1 MASKFPIVVIVIFV
15 FIAILWNQTL
25 IPIRLEVA
33 ELEPIRVIGFD
44 YVDEENVSLTVI
56 RENIKEEQS
65 GSSSSGSKGGES
77 GGGKNEAITVTADT
91 FENAMRA
98 LQLYTTKQIMG
109 DHVKYILIGEKLA
122 EKELYSVM
130 DFIARDEEFRFNS
143 FVYVVKD
150 TPIEE
155 FLKGQVDSKEFLAEK
170 LGNLEK
176 HIDDFGFTSETKLLT
191 ILNFLLEPEQ
201 KGLISTISVIN
212 DEDAFG
218 FSIESSDEDRAKES
232 VSFLGYAHIK
242 NGKLYE
248 YLSPEISRGANILKN
263 NLKTAPITIEDDEGN
278 KINLDVQRVVTDYKF
293 EFEGDELKK
302 VYIKSR
308 IRSNFSHITN
318 ILNIYDNNTV
328 GEYEN
333 KQADVLVKEISGV
346 MNKMKETNSDFINLL
361 GELKM
366 KHPYKYQKIKD
377 KWTEILPNLEYE
389 VYVES
394 QISRT
399 YDVFDRL
406 ILGEG

>member
-1 MASKFPIVVIVIFV
+1 MASKFPIVAIAVFV
-15 FIAILWNQTL
+15 FVAVLWNQTL

-65 GSSSSGSKGGES
+65 GSSSSGNKGGES

-98 LQLYTTKQIMG
+98 LQLYTTKQVMG

-122 EKELYSVM
+122 KQELYSVM

-150 TPIEE
+150 TPIDE
-155 FLKGQVDSKEFLAEK
+155 FLKGQVESKEFLAEK

-176 HIDDFGFTSETKLLT
+176 HIDDFGFTSETKLLS

-201 KGLISTISVIN
+201 KGLISAISVIN

-218 FSIESSDEDRAKES
+218 FSIESSDENKAKES

-242 NGKLYE
+242 NGKLFE
-248 YLSPEISRGANILKN
+248 YLSPEESRGCNILQN

-293 EFEGDELKK
+293 DFEGDELKK

-318 ILNIYDNNTV
+318 ILNIYEDNTV

-333 KQADVLVKEISGV
+333 KQADVLIKEISGV
-346 MNKMKETNSDFINLL
+346 MDRMKENNSDFINLL

-377 KWTEILPNLEYE
+377 KWNEILPNLEYE

-406 ILGEG
+406 IKGEN

>member
-1 MASKFPIVVIVIFV
+1 
-15 FIAILWNQTL
+15 
-25 IPIRLEVA
+25 
-33 ELEPIRVIGFD
+33 
-44 YVDEENVSLTVI
+44 
-56 RENIKEEQS
+56 
-65 GSSSSGSKGGES
+65 
-77 GGGKNEAITVTADT
+77 
-91 FENAMRA
+91 
-98 LQLYTTKQIMG
+98 
-109 DHVKYILIGEKLA
+109 
-122 EKELYSVM
+122 
-130 DFIARDEEFRFNS
+130 
-143 FVYVVKD
+143 
-150 TPIEE
+150 
-155 FLKGQVDSKEFLAEK
+155 
-170 LGNLEK
+170 
-176 HIDDFGFTSETKLLT
+176 
-191 ILNFLLEPEQ
+191 LLEPEQ

-248 YLSPEISRGANILKN
+248 YLTPEISRGANILQN

-278 KINLDVQRVVTDYKF
+278 KINLDVQRVVTDYSF
-293 EFEGDELKK
+293 EFEGDDLKK

-318 ILNIYDNNTV
+318 ILNIYEDNTI
-328 GEYEN
+328 GEYEK
-333 KQADVLVKEISGV
+333 KQAEVLVNEISGV

-361 GELKM
+361 QSLKM

-389 VYVES
+389 VYVDS

-406 ILGEG
+406 IKGED

>member
-1 MASKFPIVVIVIFV
+1 MTNKFPIVAITILV

-44 YVDEENVSLTVI
+44 YVDEETVSLTVI

-65 GSSSSGSKGGES
+65 GNSSSGNKGGES
-77 GGGKNEAITVTADT
+77 GSGTNEAITVTADT

-98 LQLYTTKQIMG
+98 LQLYTTKQVMG

-122 EKELYSVM
+122 KKELYSVM

-143 FVYVVKD
+143 FVYIVKD
-150 TPIEE
+150 TPIDE
-155 FLKGQVDSKEFLAEK
+155 FLKGQVNSKEFLAEK

-218 FSIESSDEDRAKES
+218 FSIESSDEDKAKES

-248 YLSPEISRGANILKN
+248 YLSPEESRGCNILQN
-263 NLKTAPITIEDDEGN
+263 NLKTAPITIEDDKGN

-293 EFEGDELKK
+293 DFEGDKLKK

-318 ILNIYDNNTV
+318 ILNIYKNNTI

-333 KQADVLVKEISGV
+333 KQAEVLVKEISGV
-346 MNKMKETNSDFINLL
+346 IDKMKETKSDFINLL
-361 GELKM
+361 GELRM
-366 KHPYKYQKIKD
+366 KHPYKYEKLKD
-377 KWTEILPNLEYE
+377 EWEEILQNLEYE

-394 QISRT
+394 QITRT

-406 ILGEG
+406 IRGEN

>member
-1 MASKFPIVVIVIFV
+1 MSKKVPIIVIVVVV
-15 FIAILWNQTL
+15 FIAVLWNQTL

-44 YVDEENVSLTVI
+44 YVDEDKVSLTVI

-65 GSSSSGSKGGES
+65 GNSSSGSKGGEE

-109 DHVKYILIGEKLA
+109 DHVKYILIGENLA
-122 EKELYSVM
+122 KRELYSVM

-143 FVYVVKD
+143 YVYVVKD
-150 TPIEE
+150 TPIDE

-170 LGNLEK
+170 LNNLEK
-176 HIDDFGFTSETKLLT
+176 HIDDFGFTSETKLLD
-191 ILNFLLEPEQ
+191 ILNFLLEPDQ
-201 KGLISTISVIN
+201 KGLISAISIIN

-218 FSIESSDEDRAKES
+218 FSIDSSDKNKAKES

-248 YLSPEISRGANILKN
+248 YLSPELSRGANILQN

-278 KINLDVQRVVTDYKF
+278 KINLDVQRVNTKYSF
-293 EFEGDELKK
+293 EFNGDELKK

-318 ILNIYDNNTV
+318 IVNIYQNDTI
-328 GEYEN
+328 GEYEE
-333 KQADVLVKEISGV
+333 KQAEVLKKEISEV
-346 MNKMKETNSDFINLL
+346 MEKMKETKSDFINLL
-361 GELKM
+361 QELKM
-366 KHPYKYQKIKD
+366 KHPYKYQKLKD
-377 KWTEILPNLEYE
+377 NWEEILPNLEYE
-389 VYVES
+389 IYVES
-394 QISRT
+394 QITRT
-399 YDVFDRL
+399 YDVFDKL
-406 ILGEG
+406 IKGES